1 MGKSRGK
8 IDDEGLKSD
17 AFAKKGLKQ
26 KIRGAYEKMFN
37 RNPNNGAEMERSVTK
52 KKVSPN
58 MKVKTVSYKR
68 DGKELYKKEKV
79 VTGGPFKKDRTYIKT
94 KFDSDGN
101 VLNVKKSTNPIAT
114 FKKRS
119 S

>member
-8 IDDEGLKSD
+8 IDDETPKSD

-37 RNPNNGAEMERSVTK
+37 RNPNNRAELVRSVSK
-52 KKVSPN
+52 KKISPN
-58 MKVKTVSYKR
+58 MKVKTTSRSR
-68 DGKELYKKEKV
+68 DGKEVYRVEKI

-94 KFDSDGN
+94 QFDSDGN
-101 VLNVKKSTNPIAT
+101 VLNTKKSLNPAGI